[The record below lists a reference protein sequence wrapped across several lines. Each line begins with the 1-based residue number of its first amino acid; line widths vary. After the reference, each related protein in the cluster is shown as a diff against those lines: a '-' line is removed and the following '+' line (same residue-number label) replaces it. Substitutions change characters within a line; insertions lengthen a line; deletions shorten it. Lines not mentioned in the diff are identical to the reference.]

1 MLELLI
7 DVTSHELR
15 QPVSAILNCSSL
27 VRTNLALLRDNL
39 QIALD
44 KNDGFHPS
52 TELMTDIT
60 DDIEALDAIYQVI
73 CLSSFRKLLLIHI
86 STQCGL
92 AQGKSA
98 AYMRFN

>member
-73 CLSSFRKLLLIHI
+73 CLSLFL
-86 STQCGL
+86 
-92 AQGKSA
+92 
-98 AYMRFN
+98 